1 MFGLEGLGS
10 EGDDRNITVELV
22 PSVCNPLSSCC
33 PISCMN
39 PLIRNVGFTWKGFSV
54 PPFVLYEGEM
64 IRIWIP
70 MARYPA
76 QEIGGHEFSKE
87 LQKIF
92 LGKQEI
98 AEAQIYTSFPFAD
111 DICQSKISYFIA
123 PLSVGQYLLKKRKL
137 SNPVAEKIMHELKL
151 KAHDIILQ
159 LTYSKRKNLSLMAM
173 MADEMCIAFDYYGL
187 GPTSE
192 EDLTELVRE
201 QVENRKSFI
210 AFDNLDYFTQFEPYK
225 FIKRIIVERV

>member
-1 MFGLEGLGS
+1 
-10 EGDDRNITVELV
+10 
-22 PSVCNPLSSCC
+22 
-33 PISCMN
+33 MN

-64 IRIWIP
+64 IRLWIP
-70 MARYPA
+70 MARYPS

-92 LGKQEI
+92 LGKHEI
-98 AEAQIYTSFPFAD
+98 AEVQIYTSLPFAD

-137 SNPVAEKIMHELKL
+137 SSSVAEKIMHKLELA
-151 KAHDIILQ
+151 AHDVILQ
-159 LTYSKRKNLSLMAM
+159 LTYSKRKSLSLMAM
-173 MADEMCIAFDYYGL
+173 MADKICIIFDYYGL
-187 GPTSE
+187 GPASE
-192 EDLTELVRE
+192 EELTELVRE
-201 QVENRKSFI
+201 QIENGKSFI
-210 AFDNLDYFTQFEPYK
+210 AFDNLDYLTEAEPYK